1 MYTSLYLVKF
11 SKFTI
16 KITCGFFCQSSGD
29 NLALCITNTQ
39 YALANK
45 CSSLSFSH
53 FPLSFLSFTQLF
65 SLAFFHTQYLSH
77 SIILPFILIL
87 CILFFFLLFTL
98 MRGLKSSN
106 KVCLLKNS
114 SYSTFLPRPF
124 FSFFFSIYL
133 SRSISHSQ
141 SLVIVMY
148 QNKLNILFT
157 SSLNSVKIFHTFRW
171 RQ

>member
-53 FPLSFLSFTQLF
+53 FPLSFLSFTQFF

-124 FSFFFSIYL
+124 FSFFFLNL
-133 SRSISHSQ
+133 SLSFYFSLSISRHRD
-141 SLVIVMY
+141 VP
-148 QNKLNILFT
+148 K
-157 SSLNSVKIFHTFRW
+157 
-171 RQ
+171 

>member
-1 MYTSLYLVKF
+1 M
-11 SKFTI
+11 
-16 KITCGFFCQSSGD
+16 
-29 NLALCITNTQ
+29 
-39 YALANK
+39 
-45 CSSLSFSH
+45 
-53 FPLSFLSFTQLF
+53 LF
-65 SLAFFHTQYLSH
+65 SLFFALSSQLPIFHSTFLSCFLSYAISFALNHSPFHTYPLH
-77 SIILPFILIL
+77 PL
-87 CILFFFLLFTL
+87 FFLLFTL

-157 SSLNSVKIFHTFRW
+157 SSLNSVKIFHTFR
-171 RQ
+171 